1 MTALVRHFGDKDDA
15 GADCGTC
22 DWCAPAQALCAATR
36 TRPLNEAERG
46 IALWVL
52 NALAT
57 AGAGGDGAPS
67 TGKLAR
73 DWAGDRRLFER
84 VITALSKARL
94 LSFYDD
100 SFEKDGSVIRF
111 RRVYLSEDGRV
122 LRNADQRLASLN
134 DVRISEELAKSKA
147 SKSKRSGKGRSS
159 AEGQP
164 AVGSPAPETV
174 TALKS
179 WRLAI
184 ARSEKVPAF
193 RILSDR
199 VLMAIAAARPEN
211 QDALLAVHGMGPR
224 LCEKFGRDILGVL
237 RSG

>member
-1 MTALVRHFGDKDDA
+1 MQTA
-15 GADCGTC
+15 
-22 DWCAPAQALCAATR
+22 
-36 TRPLNEAERG
+36 
-46 IALWVL
+46 
-52 NALAT
+52 
-57 AGAGGDGAPS
+57 
-67 TGKLAR
+67 
-73 DWAGDRRLFER
+73 
-84 VITALSKARL
+84 
-94 LSFYDD
+94 
-100 SFEKDGSVIRF
+100 
-111 RRVYLSEDGRV
+111 
-122 LRNADQRLASLN
+122 LASLN
-134 DVRISEELAKSKA
+134 DVRISELAS
-147 SKSKRSGKGRSS
+147 SFQSKRVK
-159 AEGQP
+159 AALHEGDSET
-164 AVGSPAPETV
+164 AETV